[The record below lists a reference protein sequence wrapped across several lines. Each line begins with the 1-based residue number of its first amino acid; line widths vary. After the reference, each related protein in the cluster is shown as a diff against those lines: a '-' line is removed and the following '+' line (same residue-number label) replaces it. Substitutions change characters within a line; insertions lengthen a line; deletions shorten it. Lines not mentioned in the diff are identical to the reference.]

1 MRQTEKEADDK
12 SASLKLCFILVIQ
25 HAVAKTFKIRILDLL
40 AELFAHAFGVLAL
53 FAHTRAISAARRKSL
68 FYGFY
73 NFLVGI

>member
-25 HAVAKTFKIRILDLL
+25 HAVATFKIRILDLL
-40 AELFAHAFGVLAL
+40 AELLAHAFGVLAL